1 MWEKG
6 RRCRRGVILQLRNRK
21 SKKRLRDHF
30 HCRSRKESRANT
42 SHLSSAAEKTDTPVD
57 VKAFVNWLLG
67 WITSATERL
76 LLFLYDCQIPPTEA
90 TGNEFIPLT
99 TSVCSLAMK
108 VPLMH
113 RMSHV
118 ERNKQPCHHDVL
130 FIQRRRVNIH
140 SRMKHTQRWND
151 LLSLSWIL
159 CTSQNMLKWHLIAL
173 SRCRINAT
181 EMSIYGTVQISSTL
195 NNDYVKVAH
204 AKLSF
209 ILFFGG
215 FCPP

>member
-6 RRCRRGVILQLRNRK
+6 RRWSWRSCRRGVILQLRNRN
-21 SKKRLRDHF
+21 SKKRLWDHF

-42 SHLSSAAEKTDTPVD
+42 SHLSSAAEKTDAPVD

-76 LLFLYDCQIPPTEA
+76 LLFLYDCQIPPPSEA
-90 TGNEFIPLT
+90 TSNEFIPLT

-118 ERNKQPCHHDVL
+118 ERNKQLCHHDVL
-130 FIQRRRVNIH
+130 FIQRWRVNIH

-181 EMSIYGTVQISSTL
+181 EMSLHRYDIWNSS
-195 NNDYVKVAH
+195 N
-204 AKLSF
+204 
-209 ILFFGG
+209 
-215 FCPP
+215 